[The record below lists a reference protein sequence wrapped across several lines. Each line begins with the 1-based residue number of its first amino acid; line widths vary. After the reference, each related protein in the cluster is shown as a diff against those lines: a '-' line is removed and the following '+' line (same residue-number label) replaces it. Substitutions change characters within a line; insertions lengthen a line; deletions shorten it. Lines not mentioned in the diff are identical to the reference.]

1 MRFVKNCPRRLKLI
15 NTLQK
20 GVEILQNKRNIY
32 FVQVDVSS
40 GKNSKVVYL
49 PYTAG
54 VIVAN
59 AWKNQAV
66 ASAYEFK
73 DFVFIRKEI
82 EAAAEELENPA
93 VVGFSNYCWNTEYNL
108 AFASEIKKRYPEC
121 ITVFGGH
128 NIPQDTSFLE
138 ENPQVDY
145 LCFGEGE
152 VTFGALLEALAHGDA
167 SSVPN
172 IAYRCG
178 NSCEITERVSI
189 CRTDY
194 ASPYL
199 DGWFDP
205 LFEKYPQYEFNTI
218 LETSRGCP
226 NSCAYCDWGPLKE
239 RTRFF
244 PLEKVLAEIEW
255 IGQHKIG
262 FVWGADANFGIGK
275 DDLTIAD
282 ALVASKE
289 KYGYPERVRINYSKG
304 NFERV
309 REIVRR
315 FNRKGIDREGATI
328 SLQSLSPV
336 VLENIGR
343 KNMSLEHFQKNFSV
357 YHEEKLQVYSEL
369 ILGLPGETYDSFV
382 DGVCKL
388 FEIGQHFIFE
398 VYHCIVLPNS
408 QLGQKDYM
416 KKHGIKTS
424 RSEIVR
430 FHCTA
435 DAYYIPEKTNVITET
450 AAMSCEMWQRS
461 SLFTAVA
468 QAMHACGLLR
478 CFAIYAFHELG
489 IGYRSFYEG
498 LMEYIENG
506 NTPFFEELYNTVK
519 ASFAEIAKGKNPR
532 FFVPFVGNLV
542 WDHYE
547 YMFLHVSGSFDR
559 FYDEMH
565 PYLKGII
572 RDETVFSQ
580 LLAYQ
585 KAVIRK
591 PCEERSECET
601 EYDFHDYFKRIY
613 VNKYSPLEKG
623 RFKTVFTDSNPVY
636 NWEEFGKRVV
646 WYGKMGSKSYKDDVE
661 VISIE

>member
-1 MRFVKNCPRRLKLI
+1 M
-15 NTLQK
+15 
-20 GVEILQNKRNIY
+20 QNKKNVY

-40 GKNSKVVYL
+40 GKNAKVVYL

-59 AWKNQAV
+59 AWDRDAV
-66 ASAYEFK
+66 KSAYEFK
-73 DFVFIRKEI
+73 EFIFIRKEI
-82 EAAAEELENPA
+82 SAVVDELDAPA
-93 VVGFSNYCWNTEYNL
+93 VIGFSNYCWNTEYNL
-108 AFASEIKKRYPEC
+108 ALAKAVKEKYPEC

-128 NIPQDTSFLE
+128 NVPQNTSFLD
-138 ENPQVDY
+138 ENPQIDY

-152 VTFGALLEALAHGDA
+152 VTFGALLEALDGDNVA
-167 SSVPN
+167 EVPN
-172 IAYRCG
+172 VAYRTENGCAV
-178 NSCEITERVSI
+178 SEIKSI
-189 CRTDY
+189 CRADY
-194 ASPYL
+194 VSPYL
-199 DGWFDP
+199 EGWFEP
-205 LFEKYPQYEFNTI
+205 IFEKYPEYEFNTI

-239 RTRFF
+239 KTRFF
-244 PLEKVLAEIEW
+244 PLEKVLGEIEW
-255 IGQHKIG
+255 IATHKIC

-275 DDLTIAD
+275 DDLVIAD
-282 ALVASKE
+282 ALVNAKE

-304 NFERV
+304 NYERV

-328 SLQSLSPV
+328 SLQSLSPI

-343 KNMSLEHFQKNFSV
+343 KNMSLDRFKKNFSV

-382 DGVCKL
+382 DGIAKL

-408 QLGQKDYM
+408 QLGQKDYIN
-416 KKHGIKTS
+416 KYGIRTS

-435 DAYYIPEKTNVITET
+435 DAYYIPEKINVITET
-450 AAMSCEMWQRS
+450 STMSCEMWQRC
-461 SLFTAVA
+461 SLFTAVT

-478 CFAIYAFHELG
+478 CFAIYAFNELG
-489 IGYRSFYEG
+489 VGYREFYEG
-498 LMEYIENG
+498 FMKYVEDG
-506 NTPFFEELYNTVK
+506 NAPFFEVLYNTVK
-519 ASFAEIAKGKNPR
+519 ASFAEIAQGRNPK

-547 YMFLHVSGSFDR
+547 YMFLHISGSFDK
-559 FYDEMH
+559 FYDEMR
-565 PYLKGII
+565 PYLSGVIK
-572 RDETVFSQ
+572 DEK
-580 LLAYQ
+580 LLSDLMKYQ

-591 PCEERSECET
+591 PAEDQSECET
-601 EYDFHDYFKRIY
+601 EYNFYDYFKNIY
-613 VNKYSPLEKG
+613 VNKYEPLQKG
-623 RFKTVFTDSNPVY
+623 NFRTVFKDSNTVY
-636 NWEEFGKRVV
+636 GWEEFGKRVV
-646 WYGKMGSKSYKDDVE
+646 WYGKMGSKSYKDTIE
-661 VISIE
+661 VI

>member
-1 MRFVKNCPRRLKLI
+1 MQKKN
-15 NTLQK
+15 
-20 GVEILQNKRNIY
+20 VY

-49 PYTAG
+49 PYTSG
-54 VIVAN
+54 VIIAN
-59 AWKNQAV
+59 AWKNEAV
-66 ASAYEFK
+66 SAEYNFK
-73 DFVFIRKEI
+73 DFIFIRKDI
-82 EAAAEELENPA
+82 ETVVAEMEDPA
-93 VVGFSNYCWNTEYNL
+93 VVGFSNYCWNTEYHL
-108 AFASEIKKRYPEC
+108 ELASEIKKIYPKC
-121 ITVFGGH
+121 VTVFGGH
-128 NIPQDTSFLE
+128 NIPQDASFLK

-152 VTFGALLEALAHGDA
+152 VTFGSLLEALSKEEADR
-167 SSVPN
+167 VPN
-172 IAYRCG
+172 VAYRTESGCAL
-178 NSCEITERVSI
+178 TERVSV

-199 DGWFDP
+199 DGWFDD
-205 LFEKYPQYEFNTI
+205 FSEKYPNYEFNTI

-239 RTRFF
+239 KTRFF

-255 IGQHKIG
+255 IGKNRIC
-262 FVWGADANFGIGK
+262 FVWGSDANFGIGK
-275 DDLTIAD
+275 DDLVIAD
-282 ALVASKE
+282 ALVAAKE

-304 NFERV
+304 NSERV

-343 KNMSLEHFQKNFSV
+343 KNMSLEKFRNNFSV

-382 DGVCKL
+382 DGICKL

-408 QLGQKDYM
+408 QLGQKDYIE
-416 KKHGIKTS
+416 KHGIKTS
-424 RSEIVR
+424 RTEIVR

-435 DAYYIPEKTNVITET
+435 DAYYIPEKTNIITET
-450 AAMSCEMWQRS
+450 STMPCEMWQRS
-461 SLFTAVA
+461 SLFAGFT

-478 CFAIYAFHELG
+478 CFAVYAFYELG

-498 LMEYIENG
+498 LMNYIENG
-506 NTPFFEELYNTVK
+506 NAPFMQELYDSVK
-519 ASFAEIAKGKNPR
+519 ASFAKLANGETHR

-547 YMFLHVSGSFDR
+547 YMFLHISGSFDK
-559 FYDEMH
+559 FYDEML
-565 PYLKGII
+565 PYLRSVIK
-572 RDETVFSQ
+572 DEALLSQ
-580 LLAYQ
+580 LLVYQ

-591 PCEERSECET
+591 PCEEQSECVT
-601 EYDFHDYFKRIY
+601 DGNFHDYFKRIY
-613 VNKYSPLEKG
+613 VNKYEPLETG
-623 RFKTVFTDSNPVY
+623 GFKTVFSDSNPVY
-636 NWEEFGKRVV
+636 DWEEFGKRVV
-646 WYGKMGSKSYKDDVE
+646 WYGKMGSKSYKDNVE
-661 VISIE
+661 VIKL

>member
-1 MRFVKNCPRRLKLI
+1 M
-15 NTLQK
+15 
-20 GVEILQNKRNIY
+20 QNKRNVY

-54 VIVAN
+54 VIIAN
-59 AWKNQAV
+59 AWKNSAV
-66 ASAYEFK
+66 AEKYNFKEFI
-73 DFVFIRKEI
+73 FIRKDI
-82 EAAAEELENPA
+82 ESVADKMENPA

-108 AFASEIKKRYPEC
+108 ALASEIKRKYPEC
-121 ITVFGGH
+121 VTVFGGH
-128 NIPQDTSFLE
+128 NIPQDSSFLE
-138 ENPQVDY
+138 EHGQVDY

-152 VTFGALLEALAHGDA
+152 VTFGALLEALDNGTV
-167 SSVPN
+167 SETPN
-172 IAYRCG
+172 IAYRNGAECIVTRKE
-178 NSCEITERVSI
+178 SV
-189 CRTDY
+189 CRADY

-199 DGWFDP
+199 DGWFDD
-205 LFEKYPQYEFNTI
+205 FGVKYPEYEFNTI

-239 RTRFF
+239 KTRFF
-244 PLEKVLAEIEW
+244 PLDKVLAEIEW
-255 IGQHKIG
+255 IAKHKIA

-275 DDLTIAD
+275 NDLIIAD
-282 ALVASKE
+282 TLVAAKE

-304 NFERV
+304 NSERV

-343 KNMSLEHFQKNFSV
+343 KNMSLERFQNNFSI

-369 ILGLPGETYDSFV
+369 ILGLPGETYDSFA

-416 KKHGIKTS
+416 EKHGIRTS

-430 FHCTA
+430 FHCAA
-435 DAYYIPEKTNVITET
+435 DAYYIPEKINVITQT
-450 AAMSCEMWQRS
+450 ATMPCEMWQRC
-461 SLFTAVA
+461 SLFTAVC
-468 QAMHACGLLR
+468 QTMHACGLLR
-478 CFAIYAFHELG
+478 CFAIYAFYELG
-489 IGYRSFYEG
+489 IGYREFYEG
-498 LMEYIENG
+498 LMRYVESG

-519 ASFAEIAKGKNPR
+519 ASFAEIAKGRNPK
-532 FFVPFVGNLV
+532 FTVPFVGNLV

-547 YMFLHVSGSFDR
+547 YLFLHISGSFDR
-559 FYDEMH
+559 FYDEML
-565 PYLKGII
+565 PYLRKII
-572 RDETVFSQ
+572 GNESILSQ
-580 LLAYQ
+580 LLSYQ
-585 KAVIRK
+585 KAVVRK
-591 PCEERSECET
+591 PFEKQSECET
-601 EYDFHDYFKRIY
+601 EFDFYNYFKNIY
-613 VNKYSPLEKG
+613 VNKYSPPVKG
-623 RFKTVFTDSNPVY
+623 RFRTVFTDSNPVDS
-636 NWEEFGKRVV
+636 WEGFGKFVV
-646 WYGKMGSKSYKDDVE
+646 WYGKMGSKSYKDDIKSE
-661 VISIE
+661 LI

>member
-1 MRFVKNCPRRLKLI
+1 M
-15 NTLQK
+15 
-20 GVEILQNKRNIY
+20 
-32 FVQVDVSS
+32 QVDVSS

-59 AWKNQAV
+59 AWERDAV
-66 ASAYEFK
+66 KSAYDFKEFI
-73 DFVFIRKEI
+73 FIRKEI
-82 EAAAEELENPA
+82 ESVVAELENPA
-93 VVGFSNYCWNTEYNL
+93 VLGFSNYCWNTEYNL
-108 AFASEIKKRYPEC
+108 ALAKAVKEAYPQC
-121 ITVFGGH
+121 VTVFGGH
-128 NIPQDTSFLE
+128 NVPQCTLFLE
-138 ENPQVDY
+138 EYPQIDY

-152 VTFGALLEALAHGDA
+152 VTFGALLEALDSGKIAE
-167 SSVPN
+167 VPN
-172 IAYRCG
+172 IAYR
-178 NSCEITERVSI
+178 TESGCVMTVTKSI
-189 CRTDY
+189 CRADY
-194 ASPYL
+194 VSPYL
-199 DGWFDP
+199 EGWFEP
-205 LFEKYPQYEFNTI
+205 IFEKYPNIEFNTI

-244 PLEKVLAEIEW
+244 PLDKVLAEIEW
-255 IGQHKIG
+255 IATHKIC

-275 DDLTIAD
+275 DDLAIAD
-282 ALVASKE
+282 ALVNAKE

-304 NFERV
+304 NSERV

-343 KNMSLEHFQKNFSV
+343 KNMSLEHFKKSFSI
-357 YHEEKLQVYSEL
+357 YHEENLQVYSEL

-382 DGVCKL
+382 DGIAKL

-416 KKHGIKTS
+416 AKHGIRTS
-424 RSEIVR
+424 NSEILR
-430 FHCTA
+430 FHCAA
-435 DAYYIPEKTNVITET
+435 DAYYIPEKINVITET
-450 AAMSCEMWQRS
+450 ATMPREEWKRC

-478 CFAIYAFHELG
+478 CFAIYAFYELG
-489 IGYRSFYEG
+489 IGYREFYEG
-498 LMEYIENG
+498 LMKFVEEG
-506 NTPFFEELYNTVK
+506 NAPFFGELYKNVK
-519 ASFAEIAKGKNPR
+519 ASFDEIAEGRNPK

-547 YMFLHVSGSFDR
+547 YMFLHISGSFDK
-559 FYDEMH
+559 FYDEIR
-565 PYLKGII
+565 PYLSGII
-572 RDETVFSQ
+572 KDENMLSD
-580 LLAYQ
+580 LMKYQ

-591 PCEERSECET
+591 PCEENSECGT
-601 EYDFHDYFKRIY
+601 DYDFYNYFKRIY
-613 VNKYSPLEKG
+613 VNKYEPLESGK
-623 RFKTVFTDSNPVY
+623 FTTLFSDSNPVY

-646 WYGKMGSKSYKDDVE
+646 WYGKMGSKSYKDNIE
-661 VISIE
+661 VR

>member
-1 MRFVKNCPRRLKLI
+1 M
-15 NTLQK
+15 
-20 GVEILQNKRNIY
+20 QNKKNVY

-40 GKNSKVVYL
+40 GKNAKVVYL

-59 AWKNQAV
+59 AWDRDAV
-66 ASAYEFK
+66 KSAYEFK
-73 DFVFIRKEI
+73 EFIFIRKEI
-82 EAAAEELENPA
+82 SAVVDELDAPA
-93 VVGFSNYCWNTEYNL
+93 VIGFSNYCWNTEYNL
-108 AFASEIKKRYPEC
+108 ALAKAVKEKYPEC

-128 NIPQDTSFLE
+128 NVPQNTSFLE
-138 ENPQVDY
+138 ENPQIDY

-152 VTFGALLEALAHGDA
+152 VTFGALLEALDGGNVAK
-167 SSVPN
+167 VPN
-172 IAYRCG
+172 IAYRTENGCAV
-178 NSCEITERVSI
+178 SEIKSI
-189 CRTDY
+189 CRADY
-194 ASPYL
+194 VSPYL
-199 DGWFDP
+199 EGWFEP
-205 LFEKYPQYEFNTI
+205 IFEKYPEYEFNTI

-239 RTRFF
+239 KTRFF
-244 PLEKVLAEIEW
+244 PLEKVLGEIEW
-255 IGQHKIG
+255 IATHKIC

-275 DDLTIAD
+275 DDLVIAD
-282 ALVASKE
+282 ALVNAKE

-304 NFERV
+304 NYERV

-343 KNMSLEHFQKNFSV
+343 KNMSLDRFKKNFSV

-382 DGVCKL
+382 DGIAKL

-408 QLGQKDYM
+408 QLGQKDYIN
-416 KKHGIKTS
+416 KHGIRTS

-435 DAYYIPEKTNVITET
+435 DAYYIPEKINVITET
-450 AAMSCEMWQRS
+450 ATMSCEMWQRC
-461 SLFTAVA
+461 SLFTAVT

-489 IGYRSFYEG
+489 IGYREFYEG
-498 LMEYIENG
+498 LMKFVEEG
-506 NTPFFEELYNTVK
+506 NAPFFEVLYNTVK
-519 ASFAEIAKGKNPR
+519 ASFAEIAQGRNPK

-547 YMFLHVSGSFDR
+547 YMFLHISGSFDK
-559 FYDEMH
+559 FYDEMR
-565 PYLKGII
+565 PYLSGVIK
-572 RDETVFSQ
+572 DEK
-580 LLAYQ
+580 LLSDLMKYQ

-591 PCEERSECET
+591 PAEDQSECET
-601 EYDFHDYFKRIY
+601 EYNFYDYFKNIY
-613 VNKYSPLEKG
+613 VNKYEPLQKG
-623 RFKTVFTDSNPVY
+623 NFRTVFKDSNTVY
-636 NWEEFGKRVV
+636 GWEEFGKRVV
-646 WYGKMGSKSYKDDVE
+646 WYGKMGSKSYKDTIE
-661 VISIE
+661 VI

>member
-1 MRFVKNCPRRLKLI
+1 MNKVKN
-15 NTLQK
+15 
-20 GVEILQNKRNIY
+20 VY

-49 PYTAG
+49 PYTSG
-54 VIVAN
+54 VIIAN
-59 AWKNQAV
+59 AFKNPV
-66 ASAYEFK
+66 VKKAYSFK
-73 DFVFIRKEI
+73 DFIFIRKNI
-82 EAAAEELENPA
+82 EEVISEMENPA
-93 VVGFSNYCWNTEYNL
+93 VVGFSNYCWNTEYHL
-108 AFASEIKKRYPEC
+108 ALASEIKKVFPDC

-138 ENPQVDY
+138 ENSQVDI

-152 VTFGALLEALAHGDA
+152 VTFGNLLEALANGSISDVA
-167 SSVPN
+167 N
-172 IAYRCG
+172 IAYRHEYG
-178 NSCEITERVSI
+178 FAVTEKKSI

-199 DGWFDP
+199 DGWFDS
-205 LFEKYPQYEFNTI
+205 FSEKYPDYEFNTI

-239 RTRFF
+239 KTRFF

-255 IGQHKIG
+255 IATHKIG

-275 DDLTIAD
+275 NDLEIAD
-282 ALVASKE
+282 ALVAAKE

-304 NFERV
+304 NSERV

-343 KNMSLEHFQKNFSV
+343 KNMSFEKFKEHFSV

-382 DGVCKL
+382 DGICKL
-388 FEIGQHFIFE
+388 FEMGQHFIFE

-408 QLGQKDYM
+408 QLGQKDYID
-416 KKHGIKTS
+416 KHGIRTS
-424 RSEIVR
+424 STEIVR

-435 DAYYIPEKTNVITET
+435 DAYYIPEKTNIIIET
-450 AAMSCEMWQRS
+450 NTMPCEMWQKS
-461 SLFTAVA
+461 SLFTALT

-478 CFAIYAFHELG
+478 CFAIYAFNELG
-489 IGYRSFYEG
+489 VSYRSFYEG
-498 LMEYIENG
+498 LMEYVENG
-506 NTPFFEELYNTVK
+506 NAPFFETLYSNVK
-519 ASFAEIAKGKNPR
+519 SSFKKLSEGENPR

-547 YMFLHVSGSFDR
+547 YMFLHISGSFDM
-559 FYDEMH
+559 FYDEMM
-565 PYLKGII
+565 PYLSSVIKDKNIL
-572 RDETVFSQ
+572 SQ
-580 LLAYQ
+580 LTAYQ
-585 KAVIRK
+585 KAIIRK
-591 PCEERSECET
+591 PDESESECVT
-601 EYDFHDYFKRIY
+601 EYSFHDYFGSIY
-613 VNKYSPLEKG
+613 TGKQPQLEKG
-623 RFKTVFTDSNPVY
+623 IFRTVFKDSNTVTG
-636 NWEEFGKRVV
+636 WEEFGKRVV
-646 WYGKMGSKSYKDDVE
+646 WYGKMGSKSYKDDICVYNKKACTG
-661 VISIE
+661 

>member
-1 MRFVKNCPRRLKLI
+1 MH
-15 NTLQK
+15 
-20 GVEILQNKRNIY
+20 NKRNVY

-40 GKNSKVVYL
+40 GKNAKVVYL
-49 PYTAG
+49 PYTSG
-54 VIVAN
+54 VIIAN
-59 AWKNQAV
+59 AWKNTAV
-66 ASAYEFK
+66 ASAYRFK

-82 EAAAEELENPA
+82 EAAVEEMENPS
-93 VVGFSNYCWNTEYNL
+93 VVGFSNYCWNTEYHL
-108 AFASEIKKRYPEC
+108 ALAAAIKKKFPEC
-121 ITVFGGH
+121 VTVFGGH

-138 ENPQVDY
+138 ENPQVDF

-152 VTFGALLEALAHGDA
+152 ITFGNLLEALVSGNVSDVA
-167 SSVPN
+167 N
-172 IAYRCG
+172 IA
-178 NSCEITERVSI
+178 
-189 CRTDY
+189 CRTENGCFMTEKKSLCSEDY

-199 DGWFDP
+199 DGWFDGF
-205 LFEKYPQYEFNTI
+205 FEKYPDYEFNTI

-226 NSCAYCDWGPLKE
+226 NSCAYCDWGPLKGK
-239 RTRFF
+239 TRFF
-244 PLEKVLAEIEW
+244 SLEKVLAEIEW
-255 IGQHKIG
+255 IGKNKIC

-275 DDLTIAD
+275 NDLIIAD
-282 ALVASKE
+282 ALVEAKR

-304 NFERV
+304 NSERV

-343 KNMSLEHFQKNFSV
+343 KNMSLESFQKSFSL

-382 DGVCKL
+382 DGICKL

-408 QLGQKDYM
+408 ELGQKEYI

-424 RSEIVR
+424 CSEIVR

-435 DAYYIPEKTNVITET
+435 DAYYIPEKINIITQT
-450 AAMSCEMWQRS
+450 DTMPCEMWQRS
-461 SLFTAVA
+461 SLFAGFT

-478 CFAIYAFHELG
+478 CFAIYAFYELG

-506 NTPFFEELYNTVK
+506 NAPFFEEFYNTVK
-519 ASFAEIAKGKNPR
+519 ISFAKLADGETPK

-547 YMFLHVSGSFDR
+547 YMFLHVSGSIDR
-559 FYDEMH
+559 FYEEML
-565 PYLKGII
+565 PYLRTVIND
-572 RDETVFSQ
+572 DEVLSQ
-580 LLAYQ
+580 LLSYQ
-585 KAVIRK
+585 KAIIRK
-591 PCEERSECET
+591 PSEETSECVT
-601 EYDFHDYFKRIY
+601 EYNFYEYFKNIY
-613 VNKYSPLEKG
+613 INKYSALEKG
-623 RFKTVFTDSNPVY
+623 VFKTVFTDSNPVHG
-636 NWEEFGKRVV
+636 WEDFGKFVV
-646 WYGKMGSKSYKDDVE
+646 WYGKMGSKSYKD
-661 VISIE
+661 SIEVKRL

>member
-1 MRFVKNCPRRLKLI
+1 MCFLPMR
-15 NTLQK
+15 
-20 GVEILQNKRNIY
+20 RNVY

-40 GKNSKVVYL
+40 GKDSRVVYL

-59 AWKNQAV
+59 AWKNEKV
-66 ASAYEFK
+66 ALAYEFK
-73 DFVFIRKEI
+73 EFIFIRKSI
-82 EAAAEELENPA
+82 ESVVDGMQNPA

-108 AFASEIKKRYPEC
+108 ALASEIKKKYPEC

-128 NIPQDTSFLE
+128 NIPQTTDFLE
-138 ENPQVDY
+138 KYPQIDF

-152 VTFGALLEALAHGDA
+152 VTFGNFLEAIDGGDVEA
-167 SSVPN
+167 VPN
-172 IAYRCG
+172 IAYRKNGECRL
-178 NSCEITERVSI
+178 SRSESI
-189 CRTDY
+189 CRSDY

-205 LFEKYPQYEFNTI
+205 ILEKYPEIEFNTI

-226 NSCAYCDWGPLKE
+226 NHCAYCDWGPLKE

-244 PLEKVLAEIEW
+244 PLEKILAEIDW
-255 IGQHKIG
+255 IGRNKIR

-275 DDLTIAD
+275 DDLIIAN
-282 ALVASKE
+282 ALVEAKE
-289 KYGYPERVRINYSKG
+289 KYSYPERVRINYSKG

-309 REIVRR
+309 REIVRS

-343 KNMSLEHFQKNFSV
+343 KNMSLESFQKHFSV
-357 YHEEKLQVYSEL
+357 YHEEGLQVYSEL
-369 ILGLPGETYDSFV
+369 ILGLPGETYNSFV
-382 DGVCKL
+382 DGICKL

-408 QLGQKDYM
+408 QLGQADYI
-416 KKHGIKTS
+416 KEHGIKTS

-435 DAYYIPEKTNVITET
+435 DAYYIPEKIDIITET
-450 AAMSCEMWQRS
+450 NTMPCELWQKS
-461 SLFTAVA
+461 SLFAAFT

-478 CFAIYAFHELG
+478 CFSVYAFYELG
-489 IGYRSFYEG
+489 KDYRSFYEG
-498 LMEYIENG
+498 LMEYIESG
-506 NTPFFEELYNTVK
+506 NAPFTNELYQTVK
-519 ASFAEIAKGKNPR
+519 TSFKELAKGVNPR
-532 FFVPFVGNLV
+532 FYVPFVGNLV

-547 YMFLHVSGSFDR
+547 YMFLFISGNPDK
-559 FYDEMH
+559 FYDELM
-565 PYLKGII
+565 PYLRSVIK
-572 RDETVFSQ
+572 DENILSQ

-585 KAVIRK
+585 KAVLRR
-591 PCEERSECET
+591 PNEEFSECIT
-601 EYDFHDYFKRIY
+601 EYNFHDYFRNIY
-613 VNKYSPLEKG
+613 INRYSAPQKG
-623 RFKTVFTDSNPVY
+623 SFKTVFRDSNPV
-636 NWEEFGKRVV
+636 NSWEEFGKRVV
-646 WYGKMGSKSYKDDVE
+646 WYGKMGSKSYKDNIE
-661 VISIE
+661 VL

>member
-1 MRFVKNCPRRLKLI
+1 M
-15 NTLQK
+15 
-20 GVEILQNKRNIY
+20 KRNVW

-40 GKNSKVVYL
+40 GKDSKVVYL

-59 AWKNQAV
+59 AWRNEKV
-66 ASAYEFK
+66 SASYEFK
-73 DFVFIRKEI
+73 DFIFIRKNV
-82 EAAAEELENPA
+82 EAAVEEMENPA

-108 AFASEIKKRYPEC
+108 ALAGEIKKKYPDC

-128 NIPQDTSFLE
+128 NIPQSTDFLQAHPE
-138 ENPQVDY
+138 VDY

-152 VTFGALLEALAHGDA
+152 VTFGNLLAALDDGEPE
-167 SSVPN
+167 SVSN
-172 IAYRCG
+172 IAYRKG
-178 NSCEITERVSI
+178 GKAFLSKTESI
-189 CRTDY
+189 CMPDY

-199 DGWFDP
+199 DGWFDRI
-205 LFEKYPQYEFNTI
+205 LEKHPHIEFNTI

-239 RTRFF
+239 KTRFF
-244 PLEKVLAEIEW
+244 SLEKVLAEIDW
-255 IGQHKIG
+255 IGRNGIR

-275 DDLTIAD
+275 NDLEIAD
-282 ALVASKE
+282 ALVAAKE

-304 NFERV
+304 NSERV

-343 KNMSLEHFQKNFSV
+343 KNMSLERFREHFSV
-357 YHEEKLQVYSEL
+357 YHEEGLQVYSEL

-382 DGVCKL
+382 DGICKL

-408 QLGQKDYM
+408 ELGQKEYM
-416 KKHGIKTS
+416 MKHGIRTS

-435 DAYYIPEKTNVITET
+435 DAYYIPEKIDIITET
-450 AAMSCEMWQRS
+450 AAMPCKDWQKS
-461 SLFTAVA
+461 SLFAAFT

-478 CFAIYAFHELG
+478 CFSIYAFYELG
-489 IGYRSFYEG
+489 KSYRSFYEG
-498 LMEYIENG
+498 LMEYIESG
-506 NTPFFEELYNTVK
+506 NAPFTNELYQTVK
-519 ASFAEIAKGKNPR
+519 NSFAKLAEGVNPR
-532 FFVPFVGNLV
+532 FPVPFAGNLV

-547 YMFLHVSGSFDR
+547 YMFLYISANHEK
-559 FYDEMH
+559 FYDEML
-565 PYLKGII
+565 PYLRSII
-572 RDETVFSQ
+572 ADEAVLSQ
-580 LLAYQ
+580 LLVYQ
-585 KAVIRK
+585 KAVLRRAG
-591 PCEERSECET
+591 EESSECET
-601 EYDFHDYFKRIY
+601 EYDFYGYFKNIY
-613 VNKYSPLEKG
+613 VNKYSALQKG
-623 RFKTVFTDSNPVY
+623 RFKTLFTDSNPVY
-636 NWEEFGKRVV
+636 SWEDFGKYVV
-646 WYGKMGSKSYKDDVE
+646 WYGKMGSKSYKDAVE
-661 VISIE
+661 VK

>member
-1 MRFVKNCPRRLKLI
+1 MKFLNTAKN
-15 NTLQK
+15 
-20 GVEILQNKRNIY
+20 VY

-40 GKNSKVVYL
+40 GKNSKVLYL
-49 PYTAG
+49 PYTSG
-54 VIVAN
+54 VIIAN
-59 AWKNQAV
+59 AFKNPV
-66 ASAYEFK
+66 VKENYRFK
-73 DFVFIRKEI
+73 DFIFIRKNIEEVISEI
-82 EAAAEELENPA
+82 ENPA
-93 VVGFSNYCWNTEYNL
+93 VVGFSNYCWNTEYHL
-108 AFASEIKKRYPEC
+108 ALASEIKKAFPDC
-121 ITVFGGH
+121 LTIFGGH

-138 ENPQVDY
+138 ENPQIDC

-152 VTFGALLEALAHGDA
+152 VTFGNLLEGINNGNL
-167 SSVPN
+167 SETPN
-172 IAYRCG
+172 IAYR
-178 NSCEITERVSI
+178 NENKIILTEKKSI

-199 DGWFDP
+199 DGWFDD
-205 LFEKYPQYEFNTI
+205 FSEKYPDYEFNTI

-239 RTRFF
+239 KTRFF

-255 IGQHKIG
+255 IATHKIG

-275 DDLTIAD
+275 NDLEIAD
-282 ALVASKE
+282 ALVNAKE

-304 NFERV
+304 NSERV

-315 FNRKGIDREGATI
+315 FNRKEIDREGATI

-343 KNMSLEHFQKNFSV
+343 KNMSLEKFREHFSV

-382 DGVCKL
+382 DGICKL

-408 QLGQKDYM
+408 QLGQKEYIE
-416 KKHGIKTS
+416 KHGIKTS
-424 RSEIVR
+424 RTEIVR

-435 DAYYIPEKTNVITET
+435 DAYYIPEKTNIITQT
-450 AAMSCEMWQRS
+450 NTMPCEMWQKS
-461 SLFTAVA
+461 SLFTALT

-478 CFAIYAFHELG
+478 CFAIYAFNELG

-498 LMEYIENG
+498 LMEYIEKG
-506 NTPFFEELYNTVK
+506 NAPFFGELYGNVRS
-519 ASFAEIAKGKNPR
+519 SFESLAKGENPR

-547 YMFLHVSGSFDR
+547 YMFLHVSGSFDK
-559 FYDEMH
+559 FYDEMM
-565 PYLKGII
+565 PYLSFVIKDKNIL
-572 RDETVFSQ
+572 SQ
-580 LLAYQ
+580 LTSYQ
-585 KAVIRK
+585 KAIIRK
-591 PCEERSECET
+591 PDEAQSECVT
-601 EYDFHDYFKRIY
+601 EYDFHSYFRNIY
-613 VNKYSPLEKG
+613 VDKYSPLEKG
-623 RFKTVFTDSNPVY
+623 DFKTVFKDSNTVSG
-636 NWEEFGKRVV
+636 WEEFGKKVV

-661 VISIE
+661 VIKI